1 MGRGSDPHSGLIS
14 VRIRGFRSLRGVD
27 FHPGSLSAFVGE
39 SGTGKSNLL
48 AAVRSLLDVNV
59 PPSPADSPREGDGWI
74 RVQGQLAGG
83 GSLSL
88 EDDPSLGQV
97 RRTGPGVPVLF
108 LPARLRDGRIVDE
121 PAAEPGPAHE
131 VAALLRRGLAELT
144 RHQSGERGRPDAASS
159 LAFVS
164 GLESCCSADL
174 AGVVLLIEEPEL
186 YLRPHAQ
193 RYLYRLLHRF
203 AGTGNQVMYSTH
215 SPAFLNVARLE
226 ELILLERNSE
236 GMTRVVQPDPL
247 PADDELRAL
256 GEFDAERSEI
266 FLSQTAVLVEGRTE
280 KLVLPFVF
288 EALGYDIDREAIS
301 VVDCRG
307 KSNIPLFARV
317 CQVAGIPSVAVHDRD
332 ASASQ
337 EPIDAEKLLN
347 DRIRATVGEDLTIE
361 LVPDFEG
368 VAGLRGHAH
377 KPARAW
383 QHFKKLSPSD
393 VPQPLAR
400 IVELALSVAANR

>member
-1 MGRGSDPHSGLIS
+1 MNRHMWSGLES
-14 VRIRGFRSLRGVD
+14 VRIRGFRSLGDAD
-27 FHPGSLSAFVGE
+27 FYPGSLSALVGE
-39 SGTGKSNLL
+39 SGAGKSNLL
-48 AAVRSLLDVNV
+48 AAVRSLLDPNV
-59 PPSPADSPREGDGWI
+59 TPAPADSQLGVAGVI

-83 GSLSL
+83 GSLSV
-88 EDDPSLGQV
+88 EADPSSGQV
-97 RRTGPGVPVLF
+97 RREGLGVPVLF

-121 PAAEPGPAHE
+121 PVSETGPAQE
-131 VAALLRRGLAELT
+131 AEGFLRLGLAELT
-144 RHQSGERGRPDAASS
+144 HPQSDARGKADAASS
-159 LAFVS
+159 LALVN
-164 GLESCCSADL
+164 GIESCCAADL
-174 AGVVLLIEEPEL
+174 AGLVLLIEEPEL

-226 ELILLERNSE
+226 ELTLLERTSD
-236 GMTRVVQPDPL
+236 GMTRVVQPEPL

-256 GEFDAERSEI
+256 GEFDAERSEL
-266 FLSQTAVLVEGRTE
+266 FLSQTAILVEGRTE

-288 EALGYDIDREAIS
+288 EALGYDMDREAIS

-317 CQVAGIPSVAVHDRD
+317 CQAVGIPSVAVHDRD
-332 ASASQ
+332 ALRGQ
-337 EPIDAEKLLN
+337 EPSLAEKLLN
-347 DRIRATVGEDLTIE
+347 DRIRATVGQELTIE

-368 VAGLRGHAH
+368 VAGLHGQAH

-383 QHFKKLSPSD
+383 QHFKTLSPSN
-393 VPQPLAR
+393 VSQPLAH
-400 IVELALSVAANR
+400 IVELALSVAASR